1 MKVHVVSSARAI
13 ETACDDLSR
22 RIARPYRVLI
32 SDFCA
37 CLITTASAAVL
48 LSKRIRRIFLWIA
61 VLISWALLIGLA
73 VIILLP
79 HPGLP

>member
-1 MKVHVVSSARAI
+1 M
-13 ETACDDLSR
+13 
-22 RIARPYRVLI
+22 
-32 SDFCA
+32 
-37 CLITTASAAVL
+37 L
-48 LSKRIRRIFLWIA
+48 LSKRLKRIFLWIA

>member
-1 MKVHVVSSARAI
+1 MKVRGASVRRDGG
-13 ETACDDLSR
+13 CDDLSR
-22 RIARPYRVLI
+22 RIAGPYRVLI

-37 CLITTASAAVL
+37 CLINTTASAAVL